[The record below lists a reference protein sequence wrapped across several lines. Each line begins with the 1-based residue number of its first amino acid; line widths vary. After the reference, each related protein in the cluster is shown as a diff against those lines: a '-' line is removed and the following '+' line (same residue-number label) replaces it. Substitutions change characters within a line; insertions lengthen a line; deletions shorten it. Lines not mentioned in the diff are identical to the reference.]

1 MAYSLH
7 KGRSVEL
14 ACADPLATET
24 RHPLRLSGAR
34 VFLLDA
40 VAVIVVNGVLLRH
53 VHISLVDVDNLSAF
67 HLLVNNYFAKD
78 FLAPIPRLCY
88 VFPTT

>member
-1 MAYSLH
+1 MTYSLH

-14 ACADPLATET
+14 ACADPLATKA
-24 RHPLRLSGAR
+24 RYPLRLSGAR

-53 VHISLVDVDNLSAF
+53 VHVPSVDGDNLTGIRK
-67 HLLVNNYFAKD
+67 LVKHYFAKD
-78 FLAPIPRLCY
+78 FLAAIPRLW
-88 VFPTT
+88 